1 MFTKKI
7 LCIGSETRDT
17 DLLVNQLAAVDDAQN
32 HGLISNSSYTPNNH
46 GYYHTTIV
54 DLLSADIINLAK
66 NFDLVIMLDQSIDSY
81 PHWKT
86 YVNTFRLMLEIE
98 TSQVKTQFR
107 DNTNNKD
114 ILRWHVLLSTNKSL
128 CLYPFINLIND
139 YGSAV
144 QCQKVSTPVTK
155 IDSIVDWA
163 TDPEFAKI
171 RNAMLAGTPIPDKC
185 NICYE
190 REETGQQSARQFE
203 SLEWA
208 MELRLKTEHDLK
220 NIKAPVLYE
229 IRPSNKCNIMCRMCD
244 DRHSHLIEQENIKI
258 GIPINTDQ
266 WRMQDFPYEKINFT
280 TAKRIYWAGGEPTVM
295 PEFYAFLRKCIKQK
309 TTDFYLSIGTNGQKL
324 SDTLFDLLKEFPI
337 VNFSVSFDGYKKVND
352 YIRWGSDFEKIRS
365 NCFRILEHGHQLAF
379 QTVFSM
385 YNATRIHEV
394 YEFYDHDFPGC
405 NTLVQPAGNLYSYL
419 GPWHHPLR
427 DQVLE
432 SMYRCR
438 DTKVYY
444 ANGRNTDSLVEEL
457 IDRFEDHDYDPK
469 ILGKFFAYNDTLDR
483 TRGSRLADYIPELD
497 PARKFIRHE

>member
-1 MFTKKI
+1 M
-7 LCIGSETRDT
+7 
-17 DLLVNQLAAVDDAQN
+17 
-32 HGLISNSSYTPNNH
+32 
-46 GYYHTTIV
+46 
-54 DLLSADIINLAK
+54 
-66 NFDLVIMLDQSIDSY
+66 
-81 PHWKT
+81 
-86 YVNTFRLMLEIE
+86 
-98 TSQVKTQFR
+98 
-107 DNTNNKD
+107 
-114 ILRWHVLLSTNKSL
+114 
-128 CLYPFINLIND
+128 
-139 YGSAV
+139 
-144 QCQKVSTPVTK
+144 
-155 IDSIVDWA
+155 
-163 TDPEFAKI
+163 
-171 RNAMLAGTPIPDKC
+171 
-185 NICYE
+185 
-190 REETGQQSARQFE
+190 
-203 SLEWA
+203 
-208 MELRLKTEHDLK
+208 
-220 NIKAPVLYE
+220 
-229 IRPSNKCNIMCRMCD
+229 
-244 DRHSHLIEQENIKI
+244 
-258 GIPINTDQ
+258 
-266 WRMQDFPYEKINFT
+266 
-280 TAKRIYWAGGEPTVM
+280 M

-405 NTLVQPAGNLYSYL
+405 NTLVQPAGNLDSYL

-469 ILGKFFAYNDTLDR
+469 ILGKFSLISLVATKSEPQPLND
-483 TRGSRLADYIPELD
+483 SS
-497 PARKFIRHE
+497 